1 MLFLRNAAE
10 LFAGFQHLFQRQ
22 EPLLHVLHDEILA
35 LVRRVLSRVLRSEVY
50 CTKTAEELTKL
61 NLDNGAFWK
70 VGPEVG
76 MDTEKAMEG
85 WDPAE
90 KKTFHLGARA
100 FYIACAKALLQ
111 KLPLTNKVI
120 MHAKF
125 LALRCE
131 NAEQEV
137 RSLRYIAGQLQP
149 QVNVGIKCRR

>member
-1 MLFLRNAAE
+1 
-10 LFAGFQHLFQRQ
+10 
-22 EPLLHVLHDEILA
+22 
-35 LVRRVLSRVLRSEVY
+35 
-50 CTKTAEELTKL
+50 
-61 NLDNGAFWK
+61 
-70 VGPEVG
+70 
-76 MDTEKAMEG
+76 MEG